1 MKRRNKY
8 FRQDREAMRI
18 AAASGM
24 TAAYKEARRNGC
36 TPFEALED
44 WDLLPPELRDIPPCP
59 PKEPNTEPLKEFP
72 GYEPERMEGHATT
85 M

>member
-8 FRQDREAMRI
+8 FREDREAMRI

-59 PKEPNTEPLKEFP
+59 PKEPNTEPLKEFL
-72 GYEPERMEGHATT
+72 GHERYNNVKV
-85 M
+85 